1 MSTTELIFN
10 NTKFYP
16 MNENTDGSI
25 SFNGQT
31 YEIGNQGS
39 DVFNLNEEADATE
52 GKYDFFIAS
61 STKLISDSTPTVN
74 DLINKGEKIRLLIL
88 GVNDHGDDGGVVIR
102 LDVSQT
108 IDLSKPDSN
117 GHFNFSW
124 ADGGTSI
131 YAYCWLSNGNFFLT
145 SDLLNKYAK
154 YQFWYLQI
162 YYSDAS

>member
-31 YEIGNQGS
+31 YEIGNQSS
-39 DVFNLNEEADATE
+39 DVFNLNENAGATQGE
-52 GKYDFFIAS
+52 YDFFIDS
-61 STKLISDSTPTVN
+61 SAKLSSDSTLTIN
-74 DLINKGEKIRLLIL
+74 DLINKGEKIRLVIVGENNDGKENSIAIL
-88 GVNDHGDDGGVVIR
+88 
-102 LDVSQT
+102 VSQT

-124 ADGGTSI
+124 ADSDIATHT
-131 YAYCWLSNGNFFLT
+131 YCWLSNGNFLVT
-145 SDLLNKYAK
+145 SDELDTAAN
-154 YQFWYLQI
+154 YQNWFIQI

>member
-39 DVFNLNEEADATE
+39 DVFDFYSHPEATK

-61 STKLISDSTPTVN
+61 STKLISDSTPTIN
-74 DLINKGEKIRLLIL
+74 DLINKGEKIRLVIVGENYDDKNEINYIAIL
-88 GVNDHGDDGGVVIR
+88 
-102 LDVSQT
+102 VSQT

-124 ADGGTSI
+124 ADGDTSV
-131 YAYCWLSNGNFFLT
+131 YAYCWLSNGNFLVT
-145 SDLLNKYAK
+145 SDSLNEYAN
-154 YQFWYLQI
+154 YQFLYLQI

>member
-39 DVFNLNEEADATE
+39 EIFNLNEEADATE

-124 ADGGTSI
+124 ADADIATHT
-131 YAYCWLSNGNFFLT
+131 YCWLSNGNFLVT
-145 SDLLNKYAK
+145 SDDLNTVANYKNW
-154 YQFWYLQI
+154 FLQI